1 MPQSARYAR
10 LLTRET
16 RRATPQESPMVAR
29 AAAGA
34 GPALSRGSNL
44 NVVTQPVNFKASVGA
59 KASQAW
65 RYPGFNI
72 LRAPSVFLTTPG
84 KLYTDPKEPD
94 ADNANGKPRRKIE
107 SNFFITI
114 NPNQKVPAAKES
126 RAQAIFKTALDKIAR
141 EENLVQYLK
150 FGPKDSHYIGD
161 HAIDVIE
168 KLDWDSN
175 VEIGDI
181 RGRMHCHIWLT
192 IVHYSQ
198 IQINVSLMQWAFKKA
213 YNEQIPNLHAE
224 DRVKKL
230 PYLQVKLLPQ
240 SDWTT
245 VMRQYIK
252 KAIGAGPVPAAF
264 EARAA

>member
-1 MPQSARYAR
+1 MPGNQSDRYAR

-34 GPALSRGSNL
+34 ASRSNL
-44 NVVTQPVNFKASVGA
+44 SVVTQPVNFKASVGA

-65 RYPGFNI
+65 KYPGYNI

-114 NPNQKVPAAKES
+114 NPNQKVPAAKEVG
-126 RAQAIFKTALDKIAR
+126 AQEIFKNALKKIAR

-150 FGPKDSHYIGD
+150 FGPKDGHYVGD

-168 KLDWDSN
+168 KIDWDAN
-175 VEIGDI
+175 VEIG
-181 RGRMHCHIWLT
+181 RAGR
-192 IVHYSQ
+192 SK
-198 IQINVSLMQWAFKKA
+198 AFTK
-213 YNEQIPNLHAE
+213 
-224 DRVKKL
+224 
-230 PYLQVKLLPQ
+230 
-240 SDWTT
+240 S
-245 VMRQYIK
+245 
-252 KAIGAGPVPAAF
+252 
-264 EARAA
+264 